1 MILLLY
7 RKVFLDVFMLHF
19 PDEIVYRILFE
30 LFSIK
35 VQKTLF
41 GLILIEI
48 RFEKF
53 LDIFLLDICLNIGLL
68 I

>member
-1 MILLLY
+1 
-7 RKVFLDVFMLHF
+7 MLHF

-30 LFSIK
+30 LLSNK